1 LAMGGLR
8 NATLKNSHDKGLVE
22 QQMRLGQSRE
32 HTQGNIATSLLQ

>member
-22 QQMRLGQSRE
+22 QRDEAGAEQRT
-32 HTQGNIATSLLQ
+32 HTRKHCN